1 VSATLAVVGAGAKA
15 VAVAAKAA
23 ELRDMGV
30 DVPDVV
36 AVERTAVAAN
46 WQASG
51 GWTDGQHRLGTSPEK
66 DVGFPYRSSLVP
78 RRNAE
83 LDERMTRHSWQAY
96 LIATGQFA
104 EWVDRGRPAPTHR
117 RWSQYLRWVADNVGT
132 TVIPCEVGRIS
143 VDGERWAL
151 HTPERIVHADAV
163 MITGPGQAERSIL
176 PGNPR
181 VLSIAQFWQHA
192 AQQKLIAAERVAVIG
207 GGETAASMLNELF
220 RHRVSTI
227 TVISPQVT
235 LFTRGESFFENA
247 LFSDPTDWSSLTL
260 AERRDALART
270 DRGVFS
276 ARVQDA
282 LLADDRIRHLRG
294 RVADAVALEDR
305 IRLTLSTNRGSECL
319 ETVHGFD
326 LVIDGSGADAL
337 WFVPLLSQDARD
349 LIELGLGG
357 PLTGDA
363 LSEFIGHD
371 LAVTNVARPPFPPP
385 TSPQRSQRYR
395 PGRRKSR
402 LIHAPRCNRLRQ
414 GPNHRARPGYRLVS
428 AGLAVLG
435 FACFALLSVFTSTT
449 DSGLLDGALERGC
462 VYSILAWQ
470 AFTGVVL
477 LARPA
482 RAG

>member
-1 VSATLAVVGAGAKA
+1 VTATLAVVGAGAKA
-15 VAVAAKAA
+15 VAAAAKAA

-36 AVERTAVAAN
+36 AVERTAVGAN
-46 WQASG
+46 WQAGG

-104 EWVDRGRPAPTHR
+104 QWVDRGRPAPTHR
-117 RWSQYLRWVADNVGT
+117 KWSQYLRWVAENIGM
-132 TVIPCEVGRIS
+132 TVIPGEVRRIAT
-143 VDGERWAL
+143 DGQRWAL
-151 HTPERIVHADAV
+151 HTPERTVHADGV

-176 PGNPR
+176 PGDPR
-181 VLSIAQFWQHA
+181 VLSIAQFWQLA
-192 AQQKLIAAERVAVIG
+192 AQHELIAAERVAVIG

-235 LFTRGESFFENA
+235 LFTRGESFFENT
-247 LFSDPTDWSSLTL
+247 LFSDPTGWSSLTL
-260 AERRDALART
+260 PERRDALART

-294 RVADAVALEDR
+294 RVAHAVARDDR
-305 IRLTLSTNRGSECL
+305 IRLTLSTNRGGEHL

-337 WFVPLLSQDARD
+337 WFVPLFGQDALD
-349 LIELGLGG
+349 LLELGLGG

-363 LSEFIGHD
+363 LSESIGLD
-371 LAVTNVARPPFPPP
+371 LAVVDVMPKLFL
-385 TSPQRSQRYR
+385 
-395 PGRRKSR
+395 PGLSG
-402 LIHAPRCNRLRQ
+402 LTQ
-414 GPNHRARPGYRLVS
+414 GPGFPNLS
-428 AGLAVLG
+428 CLG
-435 FACFALLSVFTSTT
+435 LLSDRILGANLT
-449 DSGLLDGALERGC
+449 DPSLRRLDEHQSVR
-462 VYSILAWQ
+462 
-470 AFTGVVL
+470 
-477 LARPA
+477 
-482 RAG
+482 

>member
-46 WQASG
+46 WQARG
-51 GWTDGQHRLGTSPEK
+51 GWTDGQHRLGTGPEK

-78 RRNAE
+78 QRNAE
-83 LDERMTRHSWQAY
+83 LDERMVRHSWQSY
-96 LIATGQFA
+96 LIATAQFA

-117 RWSQYLRWVADNVGT
+117 KWSQYLRWVADNVAM
-132 TVIPCEVGRIS
+132 TVIPGEVGRIAIEG
-143 VDGERWAL
+143 DKWAL
-151 HTPERIVHADAV
+151 HTQNAAVKADAV

-176 PGNPR
+176 PGDPR
-181 VLSIAQFWQHA
+181 VLSIAQFWKLA
-192 AQQKLIAAERVAVIG
+192 AGHEVIAAERVAVIG

-235 LFTRGESFFENA
+235 LFTRGEGFFENS
-247 LFSDPTDWSSLTL
+247 LFSDPTGWSSLTL
-260 AERRDALART
+260 SERRDALART

-294 RVADAVALEDR
+294 RVAHAVALNDR
-305 IRLTLSTNRGSECL
+305 IRLTLSTNRGSENL

-337 WFVPLLSQDARD
+337 WFVPLLGQDARD
-349 LIELGLGG
+349 LIELGLGA

-363 LSEFIGHD
+363 LQESIGYD
-371 LAVTNVARPPFPPP
+371 LSLTGVTPKLFLPSLSGL
-385 TSPQRSQRYR
+385 T
-395 PGRRKSR
+395 
-402 LIHAPRCNRLRQ
+402 Q
-414 GPNHRARPGYRLVS
+414 GPGFPNLS
-428 AGLAVLG
+428 CLG
-435 FACFALLSVFTSTT
+435 LLSDRILGSDLT
-449 DSGLLDGALERGC
+449 DMSMRRLDEHQSVR
-462 VYSILAWQ
+462 
-470 AFTGVVL
+470 
-477 LARPA
+477 
-482 RAG
+482 